1 MPDKFIVPQFIA
13 NEEKILGP
21 ITVRQFLLSLASA
34 FAIFI
39 EYKIFQ
45 LPYFILSAVITT
57 TIGGT
62 FGFVKV
68 NGQPFHLFFLNFIQ
82 TLVRP
87 SLRVWDKAPTD
98 DELRQFIKPQVI
110 VDTEMASTHK
120 TRPGSSRLR
129 DLALIV
135 NTGGVYEPE
144 EGEAEADVSLPKSS
158 DQPRERKTYAE

>member
-21 ITVRQFLLSLASA
+21 VTVRQFLLSLGTA

-39 EYKIFQ
+39 EYKILT
-45 LPYFILSAVITT
+45 LPYFIFATVVTAA
-57 TIGGT
+57 IGGT

-68 NGQPFHLFFLNFIQ
+68 NGQPFHLFFLNFVQ
-82 TLVRP
+82 TLIRP

-98 DELRQFIKPQVI
+98 EELRLIIKPQTIADVE
-110 VDTEMASTHK
+110 TAGPPRK

-144 EGEAEADVSLPKSS
+144 EGEGVEMKKEEKRGPSV
-158 DQPRERKTYAE
+158 YAE

>member
-1 MPDKFIVPQFIA
+1 MPDKFIVPQFIE

-34 FAIFI
+34 FAVFI
-39 EYKIFQ
+39 EYKVFQ
-45 LPYFILSAVITT
+45 LPYFILAAVITA

-68 NGQPFHLFFLNFIQ
+68 NGQPFHLFFLNFVQ

-98 DELRQFIKPQVI
+98 DELRLFIKPQTI
-110 VDTEMASTHK
+110 SEVDTSGNIRK

-144 EGEAEADVSLPKSS
+144 EGDDASLMKKESTR
-158 DQPRERKTYAE
+158 DQLTYAE

>member
-1 MPDKFIVPQFIA
+1 MPDKFIVPQFIE

-21 ITVRQFLLSLASA
+21 VTVRQFLLSLASA

-39 EYKIFQ
+39 EYKILQ
-45 LPYFILSAVITT
+45 LPYFIFATVVTAA
-57 TIGGT
+57 IGGT

-68 NGQPFHLFFLNFIQ
+68 NGQPFHLFFLNFVQ

-98 DELRQFIKPQVI
+98 DELRLLIKPQTISEVET
-110 VDTEMASTHK
+110 DGQAHK

-144 EGEAEADVSLPKSS
+144 EGIEVNQAKESVSGPPEA
-158 DQPRERKTYAE
+158 RYAE